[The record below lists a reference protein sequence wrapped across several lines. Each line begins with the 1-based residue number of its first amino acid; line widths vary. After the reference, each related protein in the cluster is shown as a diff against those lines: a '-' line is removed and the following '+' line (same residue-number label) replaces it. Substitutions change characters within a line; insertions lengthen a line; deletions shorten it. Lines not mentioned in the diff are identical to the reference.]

1 MHLKQKLTFMAFGS
15 ILTLAGY
22 LLATPT
28 RDVTAQ
34 SETDKATVF
43 DEIVCR
49 KLKIVDE
56 NGKTHIVIGA
66 DLLGGQI
73 SVNHHNGKNAVSIR
87 AFPTGGYISVSNRDG
102 KQGVAINAFSSGGYM
117 IVNNADGERA
127 VTIGTSDDKRGFV
140 SVDSKSTKGLIQLTA
155 NEYGGAMNIY
165 GKTDNKTR
173 VVIGINER
181 GHGTINTWD
190 KNGYRILP

>member
-43 DEIVCR
+43 DEIYCR
-49 KLKIVDE
+49 ELNIVDE
-56 NGKTHIVIGA
+56 DGKTRVTIGTISNGGFMSVDNA
-66 DLLGGQI
+66 DGRSVVTI
-73 SVNHHNGKNAVSIR
+73 S
-87 AFPTGGYISVSNRDG
+87 TT
-102 KQGVAINAFSSGGYM
+102 SSGGFM
-117 IVNNADGERA
+117 LVNHADGGTA

-140 SVDSKSTKGLIQLTA
+140 SVDGKSTKGLIQLTA
-155 NEYGGAMNIY
+155 NEYGGRMSIFGN
-165 GKTDNKTR
+165 TDDKTR
-173 VVIGINER
+173 VLIGINER

-190 KNGYRILP
+190 KNGYRTRP

>member
-43 DEIVCR
+43 DEIYCR
-49 KLKIVDE
+49 ELNIVDE
-56 NGKTHIVIGA
+56 NGKT
-66 DLLGGQI
+66 
-73 SVNHHNGKNAVSIR
+73 R
-87 AFPTGGYISVSNRDG
+87 
-102 KQGVAINAFSSGGYM
+102 
-117 IVNNADGERA
+117 
-127 VTIGTSDDKRGFV
+127 VTIGTISNGGFMSVDNADGRSVVTISTTSRGGFMLVNHADGGTAVSIGIGDTSKEGFV
-140 SVDSKSTKGLIQLTA
+140 TVGSKSTIEGRRGSIQLTA

-190 KNGYRILP
+190 KNGYRTRP